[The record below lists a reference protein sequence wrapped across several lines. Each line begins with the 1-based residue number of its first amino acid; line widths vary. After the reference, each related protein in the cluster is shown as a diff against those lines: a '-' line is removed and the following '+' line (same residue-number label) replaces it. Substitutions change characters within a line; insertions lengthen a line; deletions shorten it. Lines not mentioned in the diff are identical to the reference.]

1 MADKLAMRCHL
12 RGGCAETGCHIPTGR
27 VGLGQPD
34 DLASRP
40 NAGGL
45 YRTLIGRRHDMLVP
59 RRTVRPKPNNS
70 WPGLSALGTR
80 TLKTS
85 SRSQ

>member
-1 MADKLAMRCHL
+1 MCGAADAEVRMADKLAMRCHL

-45 YRTLIGRRHDMLVP
+45 YGTRIERRHDMLVP
-59 RRTVRPKPNNS
+59 RRAPQYMLDPVQYRA
-70 WPGLSALGTR
+70 GE
-80 TLKTS
+80 
-85 SRSQ
+85 